1 MSHKKQAHVT
11 SAKADF
17 KNVHLAVE
25 ALAADTEK
33 RPGPST
39 VGQTADQG
47 IRDLATDDAGLISA
61 TNAFINWKGPYIQS
75 IPQDPWGNNYFF
87 DPDDYIDGNAVP
99 VVGSFGPNGQGQN
112 DYDPDDVYRILPFPV
127 KAAVLRIGPK
137 HL

>member
-1 MSHKKQAHVT
+1 MIELPVNLAIMGILTAISVSTSMSHKKQAHVT

-33 RPGPST
+33 RPGP
-39 VGQTADQG
+39 
-47 IRDLATDDAGLISA
+47 
-61 TNAFINWKGPYIQS
+61 
-75 IPQDPWGNNYFF
+75 
-87 DPDDYIDGNAVP
+87 
-99 VVGSFGPNGQGQN
+99 NGQGQN

-127 KAAVLRIGPK
+127 QAAVLRIGPK